1 MERRRN
7 QRSSINQSAV
17 LVIDGNPLLNWR
29 ICNFSLGGLFLAP
42 VRRGPD
48 PTPEIEAAVSEVN
61 KEQIRVELPQPYTG
75 KKEPIA
81 TEVRVRHR
89 CSAGVGVSFVNSDN
103 GMLKFLSEKLG
114 ETGETLQSEPVAEA
128 MSTNAELTS
137 SSRKTILDRLNNIGE
152 RYLQK
157 QYSEFEGHVRDQL
170 LGAADNAHSDD
181 EQKELF
187 FALTMLGKESAVI
200 KRRFFSNYKQAQDH
214 LSSDP
219 GNSKNNSSGLDAD
232 GKLGL
237 VAKDAF
243 DEWALV
249 VGIARSAESNA
260 FSNLFTLEKCLAYM
274 TKASINGETDPFSPF
289 SILESYRHA
298 LDSLELSVK
307 AKETIYTS
315 FRDHVLNPIDS
326 LYVELNSFL
335 DSQGIVKQTPV
346 YGAKPKQ
353 KKAAAPKDTRHPKRR
368 KRKGTVETLAS
379 LMGVGR
385 KTTAEEEEED
395 QGPVAS
401 TDEVLDT
408 LSHLPQSALRS
419 LAERVESELLRNA
432 APGETLQLPSAARES
447 IAVTEQL
454 VNSIQHNTS
463 LGGEIQQFVGNLQI
477 PLVKEVINDPALLA
491 DPNHPGRKLLEALG
505 DLAPYLSSTTEEQPG
520 GGALAGI
527 IEYFGEQDF
536 LSGNV
541 ALDEVTDKIEELI
554 TQQKTAYDSNLAL
567 VLESCKEEESYL
579 QAQETILALLTRKV
593 TKGTVPLLVERV
605 LRLGWVGLLANTI
618 FNKGTKSQEWRVF
631 AGLIDIFLKQFSEKK
646 ADDPIPSRKIESL
659 ITVLKKGFER
669 YPVHIRE
676 AEKFIS
682 GLEESLNE
690 GSGKFAQYIKQR
702 TTISKNDLT
711 AMMADQMPSVSGHGS
726 AEEVEKSWLELV
738 HNIKVDDWIVEQ
750 RDSGQ
755 VRLINLAWK
764 SPYSSR
770 LVFVDGKGE
779 KALDTEDV
787 ALAELFAE
795 KKYSLL
801 EDKELPLV
809 ERTVSNLLENTLE
822 KLKKESD
829 RDPLTGLN
837 SRKALQRELATLIN
851 NAQADEAHHV
861 LILLDIDRFNVI
873 NDSCGYD
880 GGDKL
885 LETVAN
891 LIKTYL
897 TREAFLA
904 RSGDDEFAT
913 LIERCTVDEG
923 FQIAEIQRRAL
934 ENLKFQWEGTSVAV
948 SASIGVAPID
958 VSCSN
963 PRDLMNQAASAR
975 SVAKQDGGN
984 SSRVYQASDED
995 FERRE
1000 RMQKSLPIIEQA
1012 LENDQLMV
1020 HCQLIKPIF
1029 AGDGDKTYHEMLLRI
1044 KDENGKPSSAE
1055 EFIKVAEQ
1063 HNRMRSVDRWV
1074 VDTVFSWL
1082 DRNHDKLNN
1091 DDSFSINL
1099 SGQSVTDKAFAEHLH
1114 KQIDNSPF
1122 PNERLAFEI
1131 TETALATQIDK
1142 AQEFLGSIQKKGCKT
1157 FLDDFGSGYASYSY
1171 LKDLP
1176 TDVIKIAGMFIRDML
1191 KDKNSHAMVKS
1202 ITEIA
1207 HFMKKQVIA
1216 EYVQDE
1222 ATIIALTQLEV
1233 DYVQGYGVGIPSELN
1248 TLIRETV

>member
-17 LVIDGNPLLNWR
+17 LVVDGNPLLNWR

-42 VRRGPD
+42 VNRGSN
-48 PTPEIEAAVSEVN
+48 PETGAALAEVN
-61 KEQIRVELPQPYTG
+61 KEQFRVELPQPYTG

-81 TEVRVRHR
+81 TEVQVRYR
-89 CSAGVGVSFVNSDN
+89 GDAGVGVSFVNSDN
-103 GMLKFLSEKLG
+103 GLLKFLSEKLE
-114 ETGETLQSEPVAEA
+114 ETGESLQTKPDSTLATGSAEI
-128 MSTNAELTS
+128 TP
-137 SSRKTILDRLNNIGE
+137 SSRQTILTRLNSIGE

-157 QYSEFEGHVRDQL
+157 HYSDFESHVRDKL
-170 LGAADNAHSDD
+170 LNAADNAKSDV

-200 KRRFFSNYKQAQDH
+200 KRRFFSNIKRGQEG
-214 LSSDP
+214 LSADP
-219 GNSKNNSSGLDAD
+219 NSSGRKPANTEPEE
-232 GKLGL
+232 KLGL

-249 VGIARSAESNA
+249 VGIARSAESSA
-260 FSNLFTLEKCLAYM
+260 FSNLFTLEKCLAYL
-274 TKASINGETDPFSPF
+274 TKASINGESDPFSPF
-289 SILESYRHA
+289 SILESYRHS
-298 LDSLELSVK
+298 LNSLELSVK
-307 AKETIYTS
+307 AKETIYTT
-315 FRDHVLNPIDS
+315 FRDDVLNPIDS

-335 DSQGIVKQTPV
+335 DSQGIVKKTPV
-346 YGAKPKQ
+346 YGAKPKP
-353 KKAAAPKDTRHPKRR
+353 KKAAPASDGSPKRK

-379 LMGVGR
+379 LMGVSRRAEAEG
-385 KTTAEEEEED
+385 EEELEE
-395 QGPVAS
+395 GAVAS
-401 TDEVLDT
+401 TDEVIET
-408 LSHLPQSALRS
+408 LSHLPQSTLRS

-432 APGETLQLPSAARES
+432 PAGETIQLPVAARQS

-454 VNSIQHNTS
+454 VSSMQRNTN

-477 PLVKEVINDPALLA
+477 PLVKEAINDPALLT
-491 DPNHPGRKLLEALG
+491 DPNHPGRRLLEALG
-505 DLAPYLSSTTEEQPG
+505 DLAPYLSATTEEQPG
-520 GGALAGI
+520 DGALAGV

-541 ALDEVTDKIEELI
+541 ALNEVTDKIEELI
-554 TQQKTAYDSNLAL
+554 NQQKTAYDSNLAL

-593 TKGTVPLLVERV
+593 TKGTVPLLVDRV

-631 AGLIDIFLKQFSEKK
+631 AGLIDIFLKQFSEEK
-646 ADDPIPSRKIESL
+646 ANEPIPARKIESL

-669 YPVHIRE
+669 YPVHIQAADQFITDLE
-676 AEKFIS
+676 KSLNKDSKKFI
-682 GLEESLNE
+682 G
-690 GSGKFAQYIKQR
+690 YIKQR
-702 TTISKNDLT
+702 TTISKNDLKT
-711 AMMADQMPSVSGHGS
+711 MMQDQMPSVSGQEPS
-726 AEEVEKSWLELV
+726 EEVEKSWLDLV
-738 HNIKVDDWIVEQ
+738 HDIKVDDWIVEQ

-787 ALAELFAE
+787 ALAELFSQN
-795 KKYSLL
+795 KYSLL

-837 SRKALQRELATLIN
+837 SRKALQRELAAMIK
-851 NAQADEAHHV
+851 NARTDEAHHV

-873 NDSCGYD
+873 NDSVGYD

-897 TREAFLA
+897 TREAFIA
-904 RSGDDEFAT
+904 RAGDDEFVT
-913 LIERCTVDEG
+913 LIERCTLDEG

-934 ENLKFQWEGTSVAV
+934 ENLKFQWEGASVSV
-948 SASIGVAPID
+948 SASVGIAPID
-958 VSCSN
+958 LSSTN
-963 PRDLMNQAASAR
+963 TTDLMNHAASAR
-975 SVAKQDGGN
+975 SLAKQDGGN
-984 SSRVYQASDED
+984 SSRVYQASDQD
-995 FERRE
+995 FEQRE
-1000 RMQKSLPIIEQA
+1000 RMQKSLPIFEQA
-1012 LENDQLMV
+1012 LENNQLVV
-1020 HCQLIKPIF
+1020 HCQLIKPVF
-1029 AGDGDKTYHEMLLRI
+1029 AGDGDATYHEMLLRI
-1044 KDENGKPSSAE
+1044 KDEKGKPGSAE
-1055 EFIKVAEQ
+1055 EFIQVAEKY
-1063 HNRMRSVDRWV
+1063 NRMRSVDRWV

-1082 DRNHDKLNN
+1082 DHNHEKLPS
-1091 DDSFSINL
+1091 DDCFSINL
-1099 SGQSVTDKAFAEHLH
+1099 SGQSVTDEGFGEYLH
-1114 KQIDNSPF
+1114 EKLDNSPF
-1122 PNERLAFEI
+1122 PNKRLAFEI
-1131 TETALATQIDK
+1131 TETALATQMDK
-1142 AQEFLGSIQKKGCKT
+1142 AQNFLGSIRKKGCKI

-1222 ATIIALTQLEV
+1222 ATVISLTQLEV
-1233 DYVQGYGVGIPSELN
+1233 DYVQGFGVGIPSELN
-1248 TLIRETV
+1248 TLVRETV

>member
-17 LVIDGNPLLNWR
+17 LVVDGNPLLNWR

-42 VRRGPD
+42 VRRNPD
-48 PTPEIEAAVSEVN
+48 SNLGMKAALSEVN
-61 KEQIRVELPQPYTG
+61 KEQFRVELPQPYTG

-81 TEVRVRHR
+81 TEVRMRYR
-89 CSAGVGVSFVNSDN
+89 CDAGVGVSFVNSDN
-103 GMLKFLSEKLG
+103 GLLKFLSEKL
-114 ETGETLQSEPVAEA
+114 EESGETLQTETGARSLPADAEI
-128 MSTNAELTS
+128 TPS
-137 SSRKTILDRLNNIGE
+137 SCQTILSRLNNIGE

-157 QYSEFEGHVRDQL
+157 RYSEFESHVRDKL
-170 LGAADNAHSDD
+170 LQAADNAKSDV

-200 KRRFFSNYKQAQDH
+200 KRRFFSNFKHAQEG
-214 LSSDP
+214 LSIDP
-219 GNSKNNSSGLDAD
+219 NATGKKPQQTNPEE
-232 GKLGL
+232 KLGL

-249 VGIARSAESNA
+249 VGIARSAESHA
-260 FSNLFTLEKCLAYM
+260 FNNLFTLEKCLAYL

-307 AKETIYTS
+307 AKETIYTT
-315 FRDHVLNPIDS
+315 FRDDVLNQIDS
-326 LYVELNSFL
+326 LYMELNSFL
-335 DSQGIVKQTPV
+335 DSQGIVKKTPV

-353 KKAAAPKDTRHPKRR
+353 KKAAPPSDKQPRRR
-368 KRKGTVETLAS
+368 KRRGTVETLAS
-379 LMGVGR
+379 LMGAGR
-385 KTTAEEEEED
+385 RGAAEGDEELE
-395 QGPVAS
+395 GPAAS
-401 TDEVLDT
+401 TDEVLET
-408 LSHLPQSALRS
+408 LSHLPQSTLRS

-432 APGETLQLPSAARES
+432 PPGETVQLPIAARES

-454 VNSIQHNTS
+454 VNSMQHNAALGDEIQH
-463 LGGEIQQFVGNLQI
+463 FVGNLQI
-477 PLVKEVINDPALLA
+477 PLVKEAINDPALLA
-491 DPNHPGRKLLEALG
+491 DPNHPGRRLLEALD
-505 DLAPYLSSTTEEQPG
+505 DLAPYLSATTEEKG
-520 GGALAGI
+520 DGGALTGI

-536 LSGNV
+536 LSGNI
-541 ALDEVTDKIEELI
+541 ALEEVTDKIEELI
-554 TQQKTAYDSNLAL
+554 NQQKTAYDSNLAL
-567 VLESCKEEESYL
+567 VLESCQEEESYL

-593 TKGTVPLLVERV
+593 TNGTVPLLVERV

-646 ADDPIPSRKIESL
+646 AREPIPARKIESL

-669 YPVHIRE
+669 YPVHIQAADQFISDLE
-676 AEKFIS
+676 GSLKKGSKKFI
-682 GLEESLNE
+682 G
-690 GSGKFAQYIKQR
+690 YIKQR
-702 TTISKNDLT
+702 TTISQSDLK
-711 AMMADQMPSVSGHGS
+711 AMMQDQMPSVSGDGPS
-726 AEEVEKSWLELV
+726 EEVEKSWLDLV
-738 HNIKVDDWIVEQ
+738 HDIKVDDWIVEQ
-750 RDSGQ
+750 RESGQ

-787 ALAELFAE
+787 ALAELFSQN
-795 KKYSLL
+795 KYSLL

-822 KLKKESD
+822 KLRKESD

-837 SRKALQRELATLIN
+837 SRKALQRELASKIK
-851 NAQADEAHHV
+851 NAHADEAHHV
-861 LILLDIDRFNVI
+861 LILLDVDRFNAI
-873 NDSCGYD
+873 NDSVGYD

-885 LETVAN
+885 LETIAN

-897 TREAFLA
+897 TREAFVA
-904 RSGDDEFAT
+904 RAGDDEFAT
-913 LIERCTVDEG
+913 LIERCTLDEG
-923 FQIAEIQRRAL
+923 FQIAEVQRRAL
-934 ENLKFQWEGTSVAV
+934 ENLKFQWEGVTVSV
-948 SASIGVAPID
+948 SASIGIAPID
-958 VSCSN
+958 LSSTN
-963 PRDLMNQAASAR
+963 ATDLMNHAASAR
-975 SVAKQDGGN
+975 SLAKQDGGN
-984 SSRVYQASDED
+984 SSRVYQASDQD

-1012 LENDQLMV
+1012 LENDQLAV
-1020 HCQLIKPIF
+1020 HCQLIKPVF

-1044 KDENGKPSSAE
+1044 KDENGKPASAE
-1055 EFIKVAEQ
+1055 EFIQVAEQ

-1074 VDTVFSWL
+1074 VDTVFTWL
-1082 DRNHDKLNN
+1082 DRNHEKLPN
-1091 DDSFSINL
+1091 DDCFSINL
-1099 SGQSVTDKAFAEHLH
+1099 SGQSVTDDKFSDYLH
-1114 KQIDNSPF
+1114 EKLDNSPF

-1131 TETALATQIDK
+1131 TETALATQMDK
-1142 AQEFLGSIQKKGCKT
+1142 AQNFLGSIRKKGCKT

-1222 ATIIALTQLEV
+1222 GTIIALTELEV
-1233 DYVQGYGVGIPSELN
+1233 DYVQGYGVGIPAELS
-1248 TLIRETV
+1248 TLVRETV

>member
-1 MERRRN
+1 
-7 QRSSINQSAV
+7 V
-17 LVIDGNPLLNWR
+17 DGNPLLNWR

-42 VRRGPD
+42 VRRTPD
-48 PTPEIEAAVSEVN
+48 QDSAVALEEITRELL
-61 KEQIRVELPQPYTG
+61 RVELPQPYTG
-75 KKEPIA
+75 KKEPLS
-81 TEVRVRHR
+81 TEVQVRHR
-89 CSAGVGVSFVNSDN
+89 CNAGVGVSFVNSDN
-103 GMLKFLSEKLG
+103 GLLSFLSEKLHA
-114 ETGETLQSEPVAEA
+114 TGQTSQAEA
-128 MSTNAELTS
+128 GSADTEISPS
-137 SSRKTILDRLNNIGE
+137 SCKTILARLNNIGE

-157 QYSEFEGHVRDQL
+157 QYSEFEGHVRDRL
-170 LGAADNAHSDD
+170 LSAADNAQSDV

-200 KRRFFSNYKQAQDH
+200 KRRFFANYKQAQEN
-214 LSSDP
+214 LCADP
-219 GNSKNNSSGLDAD
+219 NSRNKKQKGEAQE
-232 GKLGL
+232 KLGL

-298 LDSLELSVK
+298 LNSLEFSVK
-307 AKETIYTS
+307 AKETVYTS
-315 FRDHVLNPIDS
+315 FRDYVLNPIDS
-326 LYVELNSFL
+326 LYLELNSFL
-335 DSQGIVKQTPV
+335 DSQGIVKKTPV
-346 YGAKPKQ
+346 YGAKPKP
-353 KKAAAPKDTRHPKRR
+353 KKAAPSGGEQPMHRR
-368 KRKGTVETLAS
+368 KKGTVESLAS

-385 KTTAEEEEED
+385 GAPAEGEEQDEE

-401 TDEVLDT
+401 ADEVLAT
-408 LSHLPQSALRS
+408 LSHLPQSTLRS
-419 LAERVESELLRNA
+419 LAERVQAELLQNA
-432 APGETLQLPSAARES
+432 PPGETLLLPTETRET
-447 IAVTEQL
+447 IAVTERL
-454 VNSIQHNTS
+454 VGSIQNNPN
-463 LGGEIQQFVGNLQI
+463 LGSDIQRFVGNLQI
-477 PLVKEVINDPALLA
+477 PLVKEAINDPALLA
-491 DPNHPGRKLLEALG
+491 DPNHPGRRLLEALG
-505 DLAPYLSSTTEEQPG
+505 DLAPYLSASTEQQPG

-527 IEYFGEQDF
+527 IEYFGEQEF
-536 LSGNV
+536 LNGNV
-541 ALDEVTDKIEELI
+541 ALRDVTDKIEELI
-554 TQQKTAYDSNLAL
+554 NQQKTAYDSNLAL

-631 AGLIDIFLKQFSEKK
+631 AGLVDIFLKQFSEEK
-646 ADDPIPSRKIESL
+646 ADEPIPARKIESL

-676 AEKFIS
+676 ANQFIA
-682 GLEESLNE
+682 GLESSLE
-690 GSGKFAQYIKQR
+690 KGSDQFAQYIKQR
-702 TTISKNDLT
+702 TTISKNDLKK
-711 AMMADQMPSVSGHGS
+711 MMQDQMPSVAGQGT
-726 AEEVEKSWLELV
+726 ADTVEKSWLDLV
-738 HNIKVDDWIVEQ
+738 HDIKVDDWIVEQ

-787 ALAELFAE
+787 ALAELFSQN
-795 KKYSLL
+795 KYSLL

-829 RDPLTGLN
+829 RDPLTGLF
-837 SRKALQRELATLIN
+837 SRKALQRELTSAIK

-861 LILLDIDRFNVI
+861 LILLDIDNFNVI

-885 LETVAN
+885 LETTAN

-897 TREAFLA
+897 TRDAFVA
-904 RSGDDEFAT
+904 RAGDDEFAT
-913 LIERCTVDEG
+913 LIERCTLDEG

-934 ENLKFQWEGTSVAV
+934 ENLKFQWEGSSVSI
-948 SASIGVAPID
+948 SASIGIAAID
-958 VSCSN
+958 LSSTN
-963 PRDLMNQAASAR
+963 ARDLMNHAGSAR
-975 SVAKQDGGN
+975 SLAKQDGGN
-984 SSRVYQASDED
+984 SSRAYQASDED

-1000 RMQKSLPIIEQA
+1000 RMQKSLPIIERA
-1012 LENDQLMV
+1012 LENDRLMI
-1020 HCQLIKPIF
+1020 HCQLIKPVF
-1029 AGDGDKTYHEMLLRI
+1029 AGDGDPTYHEMLLRI
-1044 KDENGKPSSAE
+1044 KDENGKPGSAE
-1055 EFIKVAEQ
+1055 EFILVAEQ

-1082 DRNHDKLNN
+1082 DRNHEKLAT
-1091 DDSFSINL
+1091 DDGFSINL
-1099 SGQSVTDKAFAEHLH
+1099 SGQSVTDDKFSEYLH
-1114 KQIDNSPF
+1114 EKIDNSPF

-1131 TETALATQIDK
+1131 TETALATQMKK
-1142 AQEFLGSIQKKGCKT
+1142 AQEFLGSLRDKGCRT

-1191 KDKNSHAMVKS
+1191 QDKNSHAMVKS

-1222 ATIIALTQLEV
+1222 ATIISLTQLEV
-1233 DYVQGYGVGIPSELN
+1233 DYVQGYGVGIPVELN
-1248 TLIRETV
+1248 TLLRETV